1 MSGPMSPVV
10 VLVVGGG
17 AGWESEALR
26 RFEERRDVVVLKRCV
41 DVDDLLAAASAGRA
55 DAAVVG
61 VDAPGLDAA
70 AVEHLRHHGVQPV
83 AVVPTDAV
91 DAGRLRASRVG
102 IGPVVDEAALHLL
115 ADAVVAA
122 VHTPDAPPTVPR
134 HGSVPMTDA
143 GPAGRSGTGLDGAP
157 DDADAG
163 VPRSR
168 GRVIVVWGPAGAPGR
183 TTTASAVAA
192 ELARRR
198 RRTVLVDADPYG
210 GTVAQQ
216 LGILDEVSGLLAAT
230 RLATAGTLA
239 DGFTS
244 VQRGLDQ
251 HLSVVTGLPR
261 ADRWSEVRA
270 GTLEH
275 LLEVGRGH
283 GDVVVDTGAH
293 LEEDGLDPGRPGR
306 NRLTLEAVGSADE
319 LLVVGTADPV
329 GLSRLARGLV
339 ELAEVTGGAP
349 VRVVVNRMRPTLG
362 WSEKDVAAMV
372 RGFGRVASLHFVP
385 EDRAGVDRA
394 LVAGRT
400 LLESGDSPV
409 TRAVATLVDAL
420 APPAAP
426 PAGAGGAAGSGPGS
440 VRRRRGG
447 RDRRR

>member
-1 MSGPMSPVV
+1 MSPVV

-17 AGWESEALR
+17 AAWESEALR
-26 RFEERRDVVVLKRCV
+26 RFDERRDVVVLKRCV
-41 DVDDLLAAASAGRA
+41 DVDDLLAAASAGQA

-61 VDAPGLDAA
+61 IDAPGLDAA
-70 AVEHLRHHGVQPV
+70 AVDYLRAHGVQPV
-83 AVVPTDAV
+83 AVVPSDAV

-102 IGPVVDEAALHLL
+102 IGGVVDEAALHLL

-122 VHTPDAPPTVPR
+122 VSAPDAPPTVPR
-134 HGSVPMTDA
+134 HGPALGADADGATAEPGTA
-143 GPAGRSGTGLDGAP
+143 GP
-157 DDADAG
+157 
-163 VPRSR
+163 R
-168 GRVIVVWGPAGAPGR
+168 GRALVVWGPAGAPGR
-183 TTTASAVAA
+183 TTLAAAVAA

-198 RRTVLVDADPYG
+198 RRTILLDADPYG

-239 DGFTS
+239 DGFAS

-261 ADRWSEVRA
+261 ADRWAEVRS

-275 LLEVGRGH
+275 LLDVGRAH
-283 GDVVVDTGAH
+283 GDVVVDTGAI

-306 NRLTLEAVGSADE
+306 NRLTLEAVGGADE

-339 ELAEVTGGAP
+339 ELDEVTGGVP

-385 EDRAGVDRA
+385 DDRAAVDRA

-409 TRAVATLVDAL
+409 TRAVAALVDAL

-426 PAGAGGAAGSGPGS
+426 PSSPPSSPSPTAGVAGATI
-440 VRRRRGG
+440 RRRRAG